1 MKTFKKIV
9 LAFTLLVINL
19 LTKVGINIYSYSSKS
34 TNETAD
40 AAIVLG
46 AAVWNGKPSPVF
58 EERIKH
64 AIFLYENNQVE
75 YLIFTGGVGIRD
87 ERSEADVGREYAIQN
102 GVEPDHI
109 FTESESR
116 ITYQNLSKAK
126 AIASNTDMS
135 SYLIVSD
142 PLHMKRSVVMAKDLG
157 MNAFPSPT
165 PTSKFESWKSK
176 LPFLL
181 REIYFY
187 IHYQFK
193 ATFGLWNH

>member
-1 MKTFKKIV
+1 MKTFRKIV
-9 LAFTLLVINL
+9 LAFTLLVIAL
-19 LTKVGINIYSYSSKS
+19 FTKVGINIYSYSSKS

-126 AIASNTDMS
+126 AIASNTDIS

-165 PTSKFESWKSK
+165 PTSKYESWKSK

>member
-1 MKTFKKIV
+1 MKTFRKIV
-9 LAFTLLVINL
+9 LAFTLLVIAL
-19 LTKVGINIYSYSSKS
+19 FTKVGINIYSYSSKS

>member
-1 MKTFKKIV
+1 MKTFRKIV
-9 LAFTLLVINL
+9 LAFTLLVITL
-19 LTKVGINIYSYSSKS
+19 FTKVGINIYSYSSKS

-126 AIASNTDMS
+126 AIASNTDIS

-165 PTSKFESWKSK
+165 TTSKYESWKSK
-176 LPFLL
+176 LPFSL

-193 ATFGLWNH
+193 TTFGLWNH